1 MMRFSSPVM
10 VGLEDIR
17 FIGKEKHQLLMHE
30 WTQIYGAIRE
40 HDVGNMIWDERK
52 FRVSGGNL
60 VELEK
65 NSEIRD

>member
-1 MMRFSSPVM
+1 
-10 VGLEDIR
+10 
-17 FIGKEKHQLLMHE
+17 MHE